1 MPVRTKKGS
10 TGPSL
15 ERRSKFGTVTP
26 RYDASGDLVAWQVRY
41 PDPKRPGKK
50 VQRQFKPD
58 MEHEAHQWLE
68 EERHLVELDRKN
80 IQEWV
85 HPSERR
91 RRKRTSLIS
100 FEDYVTQWAEEYR
113 LPNGERIAGGTLRN
127 LNLDIAHFM
136 PGFKGK
142 ILAEITPKDIKRWY
156 DAPHPEGQWA
166 FRRSCM
172 RLKAAFTSATKM
184 SMDGSPPL
192 IRDNPFILPIPP
204 APRSAREDVPP
215 VTPLELS
222 LIAENMP
229 DYTRL
234 TVVLATLVGGLRCGE
249 LCGLQVK
256 DIDLKAKRL
265 TVRHSVN
272 RGYSDRGSTRI
283 AKTKTDSSRRTVPIP
298 DGLIP
303 LIHDHLLKHCEWTDS
318 EAMVFRPKRAVVM
331 SQTTLEG
338 QFRKAREKAG
348 RTDLTFQSLRASH
361 ATLLML
367 KGGTLREVMDELDH
381 VSEKVAIKHYQRIV
395 AQHRS
400 QVINQLAEDFIKAAV
415 VYEEHE

>member
-172 RLKAAFTSATKM
+172 R
-184 SMDGSPPL
+184 
-192 IRDNPFILPIPP
+192 PF
-204 APRSAREDVPP
+204 
-215 VTPLELS
+215 
-222 LIAENMP
+222 
-229 DYTRL
+229 
-234 TVVLATLVGGLRCGE
+234 
-249 LCGLQVK
+249 
-256 DIDLKAKRL
+256 
-265 TVRHSVN
+265 
-272 RGYSDRGSTRI
+272 
-283 AKTKTDSSRRTVPIP
+283 SS
-298 DGLIP
+298 
-303 LIHDHLLKHCEWTDS
+303 
-318 EAMVFRPKRAVVM
+318 
-331 SQTTLEG
+331 
-338 QFRKAREKAG
+338 
-348 RTDLTFQSLRASH
+348 
-361 ATLLML
+361 
-367 KGGTLREVMDELDH
+367 
-381 VSEKVAIKHYQRIV
+381 Y
-395 AQHRS
+395 
-400 QVINQLAEDFIKAAV
+400 AEDI
-415 VYEEHE
+415 

>member
-1 MPVRTKKGS
+1 
-10 TGPSL
+10 
-15 ERRSKFGTVTP
+15 
-26 RYDASGDLVAWQVRY
+26 
-41 PDPKRPGKK
+41 
-50 VQRQFKPD
+50 
-58 MEHEAHQWLE
+58 
-68 EERHLVELDRKN
+68 
-80 IQEWV
+80 
-85 HPSERR
+85 
-91 RRKRTSLIS
+91 
-100 FEDYVTQWAEEYR
+100 
-113 LPNGERIAGGTLRN
+113 
-127 LNLDIAHFM
+127 
-136 PGFKGK
+136 
-142 ILAEITPKDIKRWY
+142 
-156 DAPHPEGQWA
+156 
-166 FRRSCM
+166 
-172 RLKAAFTSATKM
+172 
-184 SMDGSPPL
+184 
-192 IRDNPFILPIPP
+192 
-204 APRSAREDVPP
+204 
-215 VTPLELS
+215 
-222 LIAENMP
+222 MP

-303 LIHDHLLKHCEWTDS
+303 LIHDHLLKHCEWTYS

-367 KGGTLREVMDELDH
+367 KGGTLREVMDELGH

>member
-1 MPVRTKKGS
+1 
-10 TGPSL
+10 
-15 ERRSKFGTVTP
+15 
-26 RYDASGDLVAWQVRY
+26 
-41 PDPKRPGKK
+41 
-50 VQRQFKPD
+50 

-68 EERHLVELDRKN
+68 GERHLVELDRKN

-100 FEDYVTQWAEEYR
+100 FEDYVIRWAEGYR
-113 LPNGERIAGGTLRN
+113 LPNGERIAGGTRRN
-127 LNLDIAHFM
+127 LYLDIAHFM

-142 ILAEITPKDIKRWY
+142 LLTEITPTDIKRWY

-172 RLKAAFTSATKM
+172 RLKAAFASATKM
-184 SMDGSPPL
+184 GMDGSPPL

-215 VTPLELS
+215 VTPLELK
-222 LIAENMP
+222 LIAESMP

-234 TVVLATLVGGLRCGE
+234 AVILATLVGGLRCGE
-249 LCGLQVK
+249 LCGLQIK
-256 DIDLKAKRL
+256 DIDLKTKRL

-272 RGYSDRGSTRI
+272 RGYADRGSTRI
-283 AKTKTDSSRRTVPIP
+283 ARTKTDSSRRTVPIP
-298 DGLIP
+298 DGLVP
-303 LIHDHLLKHCEWTDS
+303 LIHDHLLRHCEWTDP
-318 EAMVFRPKRAVVM
+318 EAMVFRPRRASVM
-331 SQTTLEG
+331 SQTTLEA

-348 RTDLTFQSLRASH
+348 RPDLTFQSLRASH

-367 KGGTLREVMDELDH
+367 KGGTLREVMDELGH

-395 AQHRS
+395 ARHRN
-400 QVINQLAEDFIKAAV
+400 QIVNQLAEDFIKAAQ
-415 VYEEHE
+415 

>member
-1 MPVRTKKGS
+1 MARRGATPGR
-10 TGPSL
+10 TGPQ
-15 ERRSKFGTVTP
+15 EH
-26 RYDASGDLVAWQVRY
+26 
-41 PDPKRPGKK
+41 PG
-50 VQRQFKPD
+50 
-58 MEHEAHQWLE
+58 MGS
-68 EERHLVELDRKN
+68 
-80 IQEWV
+80 
-85 HPSERR
+85 PSERR

-127 LNLDIAHFM
+127 LNS
-136 PGFKGK
+136 
-142 ILAEITPKDIKRWY
+142 ILRISCRASRAKFWPRSHRRTSN
-156 DAPHPEGQWA
+156 AGTTPHPEGQWA

-265 TVRHSVN
+265 TVRHP
-272 RGYSDRGSTRI
+272 STEDIRI
-283 AKTKTDSSRRTVPIP
+283 AARR
-298 DGLIP
+298 
-303 LIHDHLLKHCEWTDS
+303 
-318 EAMVFRPKRAVVM
+318 A
-331 SQTTLEG
+331 
-338 QFRKAREKAG
+338 
-348 RTDLTFQSLRASH
+348 
-361 ATLLML
+361 
-367 KGGTLREVMDELDH
+367 
-381 VSEKVAIKHYQRIV
+381 
-395 AQHRS
+395 
-400 QVINQLAEDFIKAAV
+400 
-415 VYEEHE
+415 